1 MQLETTPSDL
11 TAAPARR
18 RTPWRDTAAFIIGRK
33 VLGALAVIY
42 VVITLTFFL
51 IRLMPGNAVDYLR
64 AQLIQ
69 QGTMSIEQIDQQ
81 VRALYGID
89 VRQPVGIEY
98 LQYMG
103 NLLRGDL
110 GRSILYPSQSVTTII
125 GHALPWTILIVAS
138 SLFISFAIGV
148 LLGLIAAYKRTS
160 TFSNVIT
167 LISAIFSAV
176 PNYIVAILALYWLG
190 DLAHVFPI
198 SGAYDASAPVGF
210 NPAFVRSVAAHAV
223 LPVFSYVI
231 TSFGGWMLAM
241 KGSTSSVLGED
252 YIAAAVARGIP
263 DHRVTTAYVGRN
275 ALLPM
280 MTGLAISMGYMF
292 GGAVFIET
300 TFAYP
305 GLGYYLVTATNGRDY
320 PLMMGCFI
328 LIIVAVIVAN
338 LLTDIFYVKL
348 DPRIKMQ

>member
-1 MQLETTPSDL
+1 MQLETVPSEVVE
-11 TAAPARR
+11 APAWRR
-18 RTPWRDTAAFIIGRK
+18 IAWRDSAAFIIGRK
-33 VLGALAVIY
+33 ILGALVVIY
-42 VVITLTFFL
+42 IVITLTFFL

-69 QGTMSIEQIDQQ
+69 QGNMSIDQINAEIH
-81 VRALYGID
+81 ALYGID
-89 VRQPVGIEY
+89 VHQPVGIEY

-103 NLLRGDL
+103 NLLHGNL

-138 SLFISFAIGV
+138 SLIISFVIGV
-148 LLGLIAAYKRTS
+148 LLGLIAAYKRAS
-160 TFSNVIT
+160 KLSNVIT
-167 LISAIFSAV
+167 VGSAIFSAV

-198 SGAYDASAPVGF
+198 SGAYDASTPIGF
-210 NPAFVRSVAAHAV
+210 NLAFIGNIASHAV
-223 LPVFSYVI
+223 LPIFSYVI
-231 TSFGGWMLAM
+231 TSFGGWVLAM
-241 KGSTSSVLGED
+241 KGSTTGVLGED
-252 YIAAAVARGIP
+252 YIAAAVTRGIP
-263 DHRVTTAYVGRN
+263 ERRVTTAYVGRN

-300 TFAYP
+300 TFGYP
-305 GLGYYLVTATNGRDY
+305 GLGYYLVTATDGRDY